1 MPTYRDLLR
10 AATERLRAA
19 GIESARLDAEV
30 LLAHVFGID
39 RTELYRR
46 LPEPVEA
53 ATEPFWHLIERRAHG
68 EPVAYLTG
76 HREFYG
82 LDFIVTPDTL
92 IPRPETEFLV
102 TWTVERLRS
111 RRDHVRCVDVGTGC
125 GAIVIAI
132 AATLGPAHPALLV
145 GCDRSFAA
153 LRVARLNRD
162 RLAPGRVHLV
172 CGDLLNWCRGPLDM
186 VVANLPYLRPEQW
199 HPGIAFEPPEALFAP
214 DAGFGLYAELL
225 PQVAERLATHGA
237 FIFEIDPAQA
247 ERALTVASQYFP
259 EAAVTVLP
267 DLAGL
272 PRYVTIERK
281 TKSRAS

>member
-1 MPTYRDLLR
+1 VPTYRDLLR

-186 VVANLPYLRPEQW
+186 VVANRVGGPDGGFGAATNEVVLVTERGPV
-199 HPGIAFEPPEALFAP
+199 EALPPRPKRELA
-214 DAGFGLYAELL
+214 DAILDRMAVLL
-225 PQVAERLATHGA
+225 AKR
-237 FIFEIDPAQA
+237 
-247 ERALTVASQYFP
+247 R
-259 EAAVTVLP
+259 
-267 DLAGL
+267 
-272 PRYVTIERK
+272 
-281 TKSRAS
+281 